1 MCCVLEQDTLSAQ
14 VYRMGSD
21 KFNVQEKPF
30 DGPVH
35 YPGEGG
41 GGWNRNTPS
50 NFMLWKLKLG
60 GGSCGLKKLSNVLT

>member
-35 YPGEGG
+35 YPAGG
-41 GGWNRNTPS
+41 GGGGEKKNPLETSFPYAYE
-50 NFMLWKLKLG
+50 KKVG
-60 GGSCGLKKLSNVLT
+60 GGGVGG